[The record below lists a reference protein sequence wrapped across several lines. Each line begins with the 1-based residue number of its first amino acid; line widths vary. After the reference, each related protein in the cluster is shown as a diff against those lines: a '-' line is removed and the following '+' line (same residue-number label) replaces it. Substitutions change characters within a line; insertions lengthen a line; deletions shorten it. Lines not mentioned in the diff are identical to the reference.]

1 LFHRVGRQDT
11 PMTRASFRAVLD
23 QRRCGPLVLPGAGTP
38 LEALAAQRAGFPA
51 VYMSGYAVAAWR
63 HGLPDIG
70 LIAGTDVAE
79 AAAAV
84 SRVVDVPLVCDADTG
99 YGDVAAVHATVRLLE
114 SHGVSAIQIEDQR
127 WPKRCGHLGGKE
139 VIDAD
144 SAVRKIAAACR
155 ARSDPD
161 TMVIARTDALA
172 PLGLDEAIAR
182 AKRFREAG
190 ADALFVDAPT
200 DLDQLKIIGAELDGP
215 LIVNMSEGGR
225 TPALSA
231 AELHALGFR
240 IVLFPTTALR
250 IAAKAIADSYA
261 ELARTGDTRPIRDR
275 MYGLDELN
283 DLVDL
288 DGYQRLEQDALGDGG

>member
-1 LFHRVGRQDT
+1 VSGAR
-11 PMTRASFRAVLD
+11 FRTCLD
-23 QRRCGPLVLPGAGTP
+23 ESEGGWLVLPGVGTP
-38 LEALAAQRAGFPA
+38 MEALAAQRAGFPA
-51 VYMSGYAVAAWR
+51 VYVSGYAVAAWR

-79 AAAAV
+79 AAGAV
-84 SRVVDVPLVCDADTG
+84 SRVVDVPIVCDADTG

-114 SHGVSAIQIEDQR
+114 SRGVSAIQLEDQR

-139 VIDAD
+139 VVDAD
-144 SAVRKIAAACR
+144 SAVRKIAAACQ
-155 ARSDPD
+155 ARRDAD

-172 PLGLDEAIAR
+172 PLGLDEAISR
-182 AKRFREAG
+182 AKRFKDAG

-200 DLDQLKIIGAELDGP
+200 DIDQLKTIGAELDGP
-215 LIVNMSEGGR
+215 LVVNMSEGGR

-231 AELHALGFR
+231 LELHEMGFK

-250 IAAKAIADSYA
+250 IAAKAISDTYA
-261 ELARTGDTRPIRDR
+261 ELARTGDSRPFRDR

-283 DLVDL
+283 ALVDL
-288 DGYQRLEQDALGDGG
+288 TRYEVLEQDALGGQA

>member
-1 LFHRVGRQDT
+1 MSGT
-11 PMTRASFRAVLD
+11 SFRAVLD
-23 QRRCGPLVLPGAGTP
+23 QNSGGPLVLPGGGPLVLPGGGTP
-38 LEALAAQRAGFPA
+38 LEARAAQHAGFPA
-51 VYMSGYAVAAWR
+51 FYVSGYAVAAWR

-84 SRVVDVPLVCDADTG
+84 SRVVDVPIVCDADTG

-114 SHGVSAIQIEDQR
+114 SRGVSAIQLEDQR

-139 VIDAD
+139 VVDAD
-144 SAVRKIAAACR
+144 TAARKIAAACQ
-155 ARSDPD
+155 ARRDAD
-161 TMVIARTDALA
+161 TMIIARTDSLA

-182 AKRFREAG
+182 AKRFKEAG
-190 ADALFVDAPT
+190 ADVLFVDAPT
-200 DLDQLKIIGAELDGP
+200 DVEQLTTIGAELDGP
-215 LIVNMSEGGR
+215 LVVNMSEGGR

-231 AELHALGFR
+231 TELYALGYR

-250 IAAKAIADSYA
+250 TAAKAIGDSYA

-275 MYGLDELN
+275 MYGLDEMN

-288 DGYQRLEQDALGDGG
+288 AGYQSLEENALGSGG

>member
-1 LFHRVGRQDT
+1 MSG
-11 PMTRASFRAVLD
+11 ASFRTVLD
-23 QRRCGPLVLPGAGTP
+23 QSTDGPLVLPGAGTP

-84 SRVVDVPLVCDADTG
+84 SRVVDIPLVSDADTG

-114 SHGVSAIQIEDQR
+114 SRGVSAIQLEDQR

-139 VIDAD
+139 VVDAD
-144 SAVRKIAAACR
+144 SAVRKIAAACQ
-155 ARSDPD
+155 ARRDAD

-182 AKRFREAG
+182 AKRFKEAG

-200 DLDQLKIIGAELDGP
+200 DLDQLKIIGAELDGA

-231 AELHALGFR
+231 NELYGLGFR

-250 IAAKAIADSYA
+250 MAARAISDTYA

-288 DGYQRLEQDALGDGG
+288 QGYQGLEEDVLGGRA